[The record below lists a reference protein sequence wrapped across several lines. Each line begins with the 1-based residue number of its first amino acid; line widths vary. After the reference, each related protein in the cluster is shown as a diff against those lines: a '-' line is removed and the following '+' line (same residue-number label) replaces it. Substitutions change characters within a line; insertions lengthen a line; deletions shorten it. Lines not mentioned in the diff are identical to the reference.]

1 MAIRGG
7 ARVAGLAVGGVAG
20 ILISVGVSGWQAMEH
35 EKNMPALEAELRSNL
50 SAALDG
56 MWHYLT
62 EDPYRGV
69 TAPVNHMSSQI
80 ENGILSAQVQ
90 AQQPRRYSDGV
101 F

>member
-35 EKNMPALEAELRSNL
+35 EKDKPELEAELRSNL

-56 MWHYLT
+56 MLYYLT
-62 EDPYRGV
+62 YDPHGGV

-80 ENGILSAQVQ
+80 ENGLLSAQMQ
-90 AQQPRRYSDGV
+90 TQQRSPGPADV